1 MENLQEHYKKTL
13 SKEIQT
19 KLGLTNVMA
28 TPKVKKI
35 VLNMG
40 IRDAV
45 ADKKNI
51 ERATKALTQ
60 IAGQKPKTTRAKKS
74 IASFKLRQGDAIGV
88 AVTLRDKRMYDFFE
102 KLVGIVLPRLKDF
115 RGVPRKSF
123 DGRGNYTLGFSE
135 YAVFP
140 EIDPSTV
147 ERIQGMEVVITTSA
161 RTNEEGMAL
170 LEAMGMPFEKEAK
183 KS

>member
-1 MENLQEHYKKTL
+1 MENMQEQYKKTL
-13 SKEIQT
+13 SHEIQT
-19 KLGLTNVMA
+19 KLGINNVMA
-28 TPKVKKI
+28 TPKITKI

-45 ADKKNI
+45 ADKKNV

-60 IAGQKPKTTRAKKS
+60 ISGQKPKTTRARKS
-74 IASFKLRQGDAIGV
+74 IASFKLRQGDVIGA
-88 AVTLRDKRMYDFFE
+88 AVTLRDKRMYAFYE
-102 KLVGIVLPRLKDF
+102 KLVTIVLPRLKDF

-147 ERIQGMEVVITTSA
+147 ERVQGVEVVITTSA
-161 RTNEEGMAL
+161 KTDEEGMVL
-170 LEAMGMPFEKEAK
+170 LETMGMPFEK

>member
-1 MENLQEHYKKTL
+1 MENIQEQYKKTL
-13 SKEIQT
+13 AKDIQT
-19 KLGLTNVMA
+19 KLGLKNVMA
-28 TPKVKKI
+28 TPKITKI

-60 IAGQKPKTTRAKKS
+60 IGGQKPKTTRAKKS

-88 AVTLRDKRMYDFFE
+88 AVTLRDKRMYAFFE
-102 KLVGIVLPRLKDF
+102 KLVSIVLPRLKDF

-135 YAVFP
+135 YSVFP
-140 EIDPSTV
+140 EIDPASV

-161 RTNEEGMAL
+161 RTNEEGLVL
-170 LEAMGMPFEKEAK
+170 LETMGMPFEKEAAK
-183 KS
+183 N